1 MKILYCCN
9 YSAILVVESADFT
22 LFYLL
27 INFKMKDAMNGVGSF
42 VIKATYVFVLVAVS
56 IGLFGFS
63 MYQMASALND
73 ESGYKNTFSVEGTA
87 KKKVTLDTAKVNL
100 GVVLK
105 DTTPVAVQQKASE
118 RYEKAIEAIKA
129 LGIPSEDIQTQNYTV
144 SSVYK
149 YETNEIEGYE
159 INLSLVV
166 IVRDTKPESE
176 LVSKVINAATESGF
190 NSINSLDFYLED
202 MEKIQDELK
211 EEAIEDAKA
220 RAERE
225 SKLAGLKI
233 GKVTNMSSY
242 NPYPYY
248 DYGYA
253 GMDMMSNAKL
263 GAPEAVD
270 MPQIQI
276 QPGQTEV
283 EVSVTLQYEIK

>member
-1 MKILYCCN
+1 
-9 YSAILVVESADFT
+9 
-22 LFYLL
+22 
-27 INFKMKDAMNGVGSF
+27 MKDAVNGIGSF
-42 VIKATYVFVLVAVS
+42 LVKSTYVFILVAVS
-56 IGLFGFS
+56 IGLLGFS

-73 ESGYKNTFSVEGTA
+73 ESGYQNTFNVEGRA
-87 KKKVTLDTAKVNL
+87 KKKVTLDTARVNV

-118 RYEKAIEAIKA
+118 RYEKAIDAIKA
-129 LGIPSEDIQTQNYTV
+129 LGIPAEDIQTQNYSV
-144 SSVYK
+144 NSVYK
-149 YETNEIEGYE
+149 FETNEIEGYE

-166 IVRDTKPESE
+166 IVRDTKPESA

-190 NSINSLDFYLED
+190 NSINSMSFYLED

-211 EEAIEDAKA
+211 EEAISDAKA

-225 SKLAGLKI
+225 SSLAGLRI
-233 GKVTNMSSY
+233 GKVVNMNSY

-248 DYGYA
+248 ERGYEN
-253 GMDMMSNAKL
+253 MDMVSNAKL
-263 GAPEAVD
+263 GVPEAVD

-283 EVSVTLQYEIK
+283 EVTVNLQYEIK